1 MEFIFGT
8 LSTDELKLVHHRAR
22 RTGLQHGHARQPR
35 KAVPNEPVK
44 LWATTGPDFE
54 ASHVVAYTT
63 TGQTFPVGNY
73 GRATQGQ
80 VIHFER
86 GEVVWDTHLWGYI
99 QTWTAELPAQPAN
112 TVVRYS
118 VGAWADGQAEI
129 FADSPNPTHVAE
141 SAASAFF
148 KQQEWSLADH
158 DFAPTQPKIFTYRVD
173 NYHVPQWA
181 HASRI
186 YHIFVDRFNPG
197 QGRDWHQTSDLMK
210 FCGGTLDGI
219 TEKLDYIEALNI
231 NCLWLSPTWVSPSHH
246 GYDALDYQKTEAR
259 LGGDEALRRLIGEAH
274 ARDMR
279 VLLDLPCNHMSNE
292 HDIFQLAINDST
304 SAYRDWFTFDDSAH
318 GYRSFFGVATLP
330 ELNLANPDT
339 RDWMIDNALYWL
351 KEFEID
357 GYRLDY
363 ANGPGPEFWTD
374 FMVACKQENP
384 ECYCFGE
391 VVDAPEMMQPYIGI
405 LDGCLDFHLGDAMR
419 RTFGWQTMSLADLQT
434 FKERQLAYFAHP
446 DFVMPT
452 FLDNH
457 DMDRITLLA
466 EGDMSIVRAAAE
478 FQMNL
483 PGPPIVYYG
492 TEVGLSQSKSVSS
505 GGLHLSRTPM
515 IWNEVEQDTELLAF
529 YQDLLAQRA
538 TKFA

>member
-1 MEFIFGT
+1 MVMPAI
-8 LSTDELKLVHHRAR
+8 RAR
-22 RTGLQHGHARQPR
+22 PSPVNPSNCGRQP
-35 KAVPNEPVK
+35 EPI
-44 LWATTGPDFE
+44 LRQNMLSPTTQRVRHFLK
-54 ASHVVAYTT
+54 
-63 TGQTFPVGNY
+63 GNY
-73 GRATQGQ
+73 GQAVQGQ
-80 VIHFER
+80 VVHFER

-99 QTWTAELPAQPAN
+99 QTWTAELPAQP
-112 TVVRYS
+112 TGTIVRYLI
-118 VGAWADGQAEI
+118 GAWADNKAEI
-129 FADSPNPTHVAE
+129 FADTPNPTHVAE

-148 KQQEWSLADH
+148 QKQEWIRADH
-158 DFAPTQPKIFTYRVD
+158 DFTPAMPKIFNYRVD
-173 NYHVPQWA
+173 DYHVSQWVHEA
-181 HASRI
+181 RI

-197 QGRDWHQTSDLMK
+197 QGRDWLQTNDLQG

-219 TEKLDYIEALNI
+219 TEKLDYIEALHI

-246 GYDALDYQKTEAR
+246 GYDALDYRRTETR

-274 ARDMR
+274 QRNIR

-292 HDIFQLAINDST
+292 HEFFQSVVNDSR
-304 SAYRDWFTFDDSAH
+304 SQYRDWFTFDASPN
-318 GYRSFFGVATLP
+318 GYRSFFGVASLP
-330 ELNLANPDT
+330 ELNLAHQPT
-339 RDWMIDNALYWL
+339 RDWMIENALYWL

-374 FMVACKQENP
+374 FNVACKQENP
-384 ECYCFGE
+384 ASFCFGE

-419 RTFGWQTMSLADLQT
+419 RTFGWQTMSVDDLQT

-457 DMDRITLLA
+457 DMDRITLLVD
-466 EGDMSIVRAAAE
+466 GDMSAVRQAAE

-483 PGPPIVYYG
+483 PAPPIVYYG
-492 TEVGLSQSKSVSS
+492 TEVGLSQPASVTDG

-515 IWNEVEQDTELLAF
+515 IWDEENQDTELLAF
-529 YQDLLAQRA
+529 YQDLLAQR
-538 TKFA
+538 TIN